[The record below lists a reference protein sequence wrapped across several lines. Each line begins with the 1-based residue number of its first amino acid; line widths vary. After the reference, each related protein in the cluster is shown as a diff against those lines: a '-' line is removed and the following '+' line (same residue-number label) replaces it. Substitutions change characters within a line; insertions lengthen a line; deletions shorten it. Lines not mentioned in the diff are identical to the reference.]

1 MAYSTSQMISK
12 LGVTRQM
19 LRYYESYGLIDP
31 KREENGYRR
40 YSDLDGFQILRTKVM
55 QSLQVSVQDIRER
68 IEANDLSARLE
79 LLRQSEQ
86 LLQEQ
91 IHILQARLERV
102 RVHRQFVEDALFSN
116 NEITEKETYGIYKLS
131 MLGEGV
137 QDVGDDI
144 AKQWLEH
151 LPIAEIGWLIPWNEQ
166 AILSDAVLPAQL
178 GLEVLPEL
186 AEKHLL
192 HVEKP
197 VCFFPAGYS
206 VRMMMSLQDPFY
218 PRGAQL
224 MPLYQYCK
232 RKGYRVISDI
242 SGRYSGS
249 DLVNGQIQYFFSAR
263 VLVEN
268 A

>member
-19 LRYYESYGLIDP
+19 LRYYESYGFIDP

-116 NEITEKETYGIYKLS
+116 NEITEKETYGI
-131 MLGEGV
+131 
-137 QDVGDDI
+137 
-144 AKQWLEH
+144 
-151 LPIAEIGWLIPWNEQ
+151 
-166 AILSDAVLPAQL
+166 
-178 GLEVLPEL
+178 
-186 AEKHLL
+186 
-192 HVEKP
+192 
-197 VCFFPAGYS
+197 
-206 VRMMMSLQDPFY
+206 
-218 PRGAQL
+218 
-224 MPLYQYCK
+224 
-232 RKGYRVISDI
+232 
-242 SGRYSGS
+242 
-249 DLVNGQIQYFFSAR
+249 
-263 VLVEN
+263 
-268 A
+268 